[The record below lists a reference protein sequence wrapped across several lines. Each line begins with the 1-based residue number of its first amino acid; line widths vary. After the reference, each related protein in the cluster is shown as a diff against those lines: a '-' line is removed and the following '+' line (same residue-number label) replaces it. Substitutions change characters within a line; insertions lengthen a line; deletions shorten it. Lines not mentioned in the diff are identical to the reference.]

1 MKTPNIMYDE
11 TGLPTWFLIGSNS
24 LFFPIWGDEERTLI
38 NWLQD
43 LKEEYKFN
51 PILITAFPEIEGYDD
66 NIPFETV
73 RLSAKVEYN
82 RNLIIYVNKIRNE
95 NIDTDVF
102 IPVLKDRFDIDLEDS
117 SQWGD
122 IKNLVADR
130 FPFSV
135 FLAVDDWA
143 DEQLTPL
150 IMNNLNP
157 EHNPDYIRDIVSV
170 KLSHEVYG
178 AIEKDTNCDLFL
190 HSSPYEYIRNENSIT
205 FYESAEENK
214 IRLFLYPKPQP
225 FTSRKS
231 FHWNML
237 DWNSRPYDYI
247 YYYPTISKG
256 SPIIVNLA
264 LNQPN
269 KKFLVWKA
277 DDLIPKSYEDYGFW
291 VEKMEKIDNI
301 DIIEKGED
309 FTNDFL
315 RKGKFI
321 LYPSI
326 LDSIGWLPVEA
337 GMEGTIPICSDTS
350 FLRHAAGPFAE
361 FVYDDSITFNPNNL
375 ILDKTEIHNL
385 NFLEITQSWMKRID
399 FLDDNP
405 LYVAR
410 LWDNLRHLRT
420 YADNRYESQR
430 EWFRQ
435 AINKNIYNWIEISDK
450 I

>member
-1 MKTPNIMYDE
+1 MKNPTLMYDE
-11 TGLPTWFLIGSNS
+11 NGLPTWFLIGSNS
-24 LFFPIWGDEERTLI
+24 LFFPILGDEERTLI
-38 NWLQD
+38 NWLHD

-51 PILITAFPEIEGYDD
+51 PILITAFPEIEGYED
-66 NIPFETV
+66 NIPFETI

-82 RNLIIYVNKIRNE
+82 RNLIIYLNKIRNE
-95 NIDTDVF
+95 NIDTDIF

-117 SQWGD
+117 SQWSD
-122 IKNLVADR
+122 IKNLVGDR

-135 FLAVDDWA
+135 FVAVDDWA

-150 IMNNLNP
+150 IVNNLNP
-157 EHNPDYIRDIVSV
+157 ERNPDYIRNIVSV
-170 KLSHEVYG
+170 KLTHEVYG

-205 FYESAEENK
+205 FYESVEENK
-214 IRLFLYPKPQP
+214 IRLFLYPKPPP
-225 FTSRKS
+225 FNSRKS
-231 FHWNML
+231 FHW
-237 DWNSRPYDYI
+237 DKVGWNCRPYDYI
-247 YYYPTISKG
+247 YYYPTIAKG

-264 LNQPN
+264 LNYPN

-277 DDLIPKSYEDYGFW
+277 DDLIPKSYEDYDFW
-291 VEKMEKIDNI
+291 VEQMEKIDNI

-315 RKGKFI
+315 RQGKFL

-337 GMEGTIPICSDTS
+337 GMEGVIPICSDTS

-361 FVYDDSITFNPNNL
+361 FVYDGSITFSPNNL
-375 ILDKTEIHNL
+375 ILDKSEIHNL
-385 NFLEITQSWMKRID
+385 NFLELTQSWMKRIN

-410 LWDNLRHLRT
+410 LWDNLRHIRT

-435 AINKNIYNWIEISDK
+435 MINQNIYNWIETSDK

>member
-1 MKTPNIMYDE
+1 MKTPNLMYDE

-24 LFFPIWGDEERTLI
+24 LFFPILGDEQRTLI
-38 NWLQD
+38 NWLHD

-51 PILITAFPEIEGYDD
+51 PILITAFPEIEGYED
-66 NIPFETV
+66 NIPFDTI

-82 RNLIIYVNKIRNE
+82 RNLIIYMNNIRNG
-95 NIDTDVF
+95 NIDTDTF
-102 IPVLKDRFDIDLEDS
+102 IPVLKNRFDIDLEDS

-150 IMNNLNP
+150 IENNLNP
-157 EHNPDYIRDIVSV
+157 EKNTDYTREIVSV

-214 IRLFLYPKPQP
+214 TRLFLYPKPTPLDARRP
-225 FTSRKS
+225 FQ
-231 FHWNML
+231 WNVQN
-237 DWNSRPYDYI
+237 WYSRPYDYI
-247 YYYPTISKG
+247 YYYPTITKG

-264 LNQPN
+264 LNYPN
-269 KKFLVWKA
+269 KKFLVWAA

-291 VEKMEKIDNI
+291 IEQMEKIDNI
-301 DIIEKGED
+301 DIIKGGED
-309 FTNDFL
+309 FTNKFL
-315 RKGKFI
+315 RQGKFL

-337 GMEGTIPICSDTS
+337 GMEGTVPICSDTS
-350 FLRHAAGPFAE
+350 LSRHSTGPFAE
-361 FVYDDSITFNPNNL
+361 FVYDDSITFSPNNL
-375 ILDKTEIHNL
+375 ILDKTEIHDL
-385 NFLEITQSWMKRID
+385 NFLKITQSWMDRID
-399 FLDDNP
+399 FLDSNP

-410 LWDNLRHLRT
+410 LWDNLKHIRT
-420 YADNRYESQR
+420 YANNRYESQR

-435 AINKNIYNWIEISDK
+435 VIYKNIYNWIETSDK